1 MQTREK
7 TIPQNLNGK
16 LACSCFCHI
25 DVAGP
30 GIPESLL
37 PEIMFVFKTKDNS
50 HPPVKA
56 HIIDS
61 CRQPL
66 QEISESFTL
75 LSHGLTRTEFIQ
87 KMLTNVKDSNMSTPM
102 VTYFY
107 KKITD

>member
-7 TIPQNLNGK
+7 TIPENLNGK
-16 LACSCFCHI
+16 LACPYFCHI
-25 DVAGP
+25 DMAGP
-30 GIPESLL
+30 GIPESML
-37 PEIMFVFKTKDNS
+37 PEIIFIFKTKDES

-66 QEISESFTL
+66 QDISETFTL

-87 KMLTNVKDSNMSTPM
+87 KMLTNVKDSNMSTQM

-107 KKITD
+107 KKVTD